1 MKKSKIYYI
10 ILLYAM
16 IFPYENFNQNFGTM
30 YLDNVVL
37 ESPFLGG
44 FNKPKIQWF
53 DFDNDNDLDLFIL
66 DEDGCIKVY
75 ENQDNN
81 QSYNFLLVDSC
92 FENIN
97 NISWFYFADYDNDFD
112 FDLIT
117 QDPNNLDMLLYYEN
131 ILGDYIQNENI
142 KNELGENIIIQ
153 SVMTPT
159 FADIDNDGDLD
170 FFVGN
175 VVGTISFYENIGLEE
190 GIPKYNFITNY
201 WEEIY
206 IVGSSQLRHGA
217 SAISFIDL
225 DNDNDLD
232 LAWGDYYQQ
241 SLYIIYNIGDANNP
255 EMDNTNVVA
264 QYPSEDPIVS
274 AGLNMPTFADID
286 QDGDDDL
293 FVTVLSGAYGYQ
305 LINNFYYYE
314 NNSNNDISEFE
325 FVTSNFLQ
333 TFDKL
338 SDVNPEFFDYDSDN
352 DMDLIIGTDFDPSNF
367 PWVGKLLLFENIGY
381 DENSEPI
388 WSLVDDEFLGDE
400 MGNNLSPSS
409 VDIDY
414 DGDLDLFIGNFNGT
428 LQFFENIGSAYNP
441 QYEFIEYVSNIDLS
455 GYSTPEFIDIDNDND
470 YDLIIGNMNGTI
482 YLYLN
487 VGDRYNY
494 NFQFI
499 TDSYQNIDVSF
510 RSSPLAFDYDV
521 DGDID
526 LFVGSGN
533 NNLYLYEIVN
543 NIYILN
549 EDESI
554 FNLGKNISPSFF
566 SDNFSKGL
574 ITGLST
580 GGMYFLPFCNYDFNN
595 DNEINIIDTVLILVH
610 IFETYEN
617 NLDENCLD
625 LNLDSNI
632 DILDVIAIINY
643 ILDN

>member
-1 MKKSKIYYI
+1 MKKNKIYYI
-10 ILLYAM
+10 ILLYSM

-44 FNKPKIQWF
+44 FNKPKIQWL

-255 EMDNTNVVA
+255 EMDNANVVA

-428 LQFFENIGSAYNP
+428 LQFFENIGSPYNP

-521 DGDID
+521 DGDMD

-595 DNEINIIDTVLILVH
+595 DNEINIIDAVLILVH